1 MDPHIHAHVNIEHP
15 NDRYPKLKMYI
26 SEIILDI
33 YEYIP
38 VAYVR
43 MHCMI

>member
-1 MDPHIHAHVNIEHP
+1 
-15 NDRYPKLKMYI
+15 MYI

-43 MHCMI
+43 MHCMIWP